1 MSVSAV
7 SSSTSAYAASATQA
21 TPSTSQNTLNQTDFL
36 KLLSLQ
42 FQQQDPL
49 QPMDDTSFLAQMAQ
63 FTSLQQM
70 NTLTGQIT
78 LMRGDQQ
85 KMAAAAYLGRT
96 VTVSDGNDG
105 AVSGQV
111 TSVDTSGDTPQL
123 GINGTFYPLSA
134 LLSVDQPLTSTTSTA
149 VPPAA

>member
-7 SSSTSAYAASATQA
+7 SNSTPYGAATSQTPASTSR
-21 TPSTSQNTLNQTDFL
+21 NTLDQADFL
-36 KLLSLQ
+36 QLLSLQ

-49 QPMDDTSFLAQMAQ
+49 KPMDDTSFLAQMAQ

-78 LMRGDQQ
+78 LLRSDQQ

-96 VTVSDGNDG
+96 VTVSDGDHT
-105 AVSGQV
+105 VSGQV
-111 TSVDTSGDTPQL
+111 ASVDTSGDTPQL
-123 GINGTFYPLSA
+123 VINGISYPLSS
-134 LLSVDQPLTSTTSTA
+134 LLSVDQPATTPATDS
-149 VPPAA
+149 PAA

>member
-7 SSSTSAYAASATQA
+7 NNSTAYGATTAPTAAG
-21 TPSTSQNTLNQTDFL
+21 TSRNTLNQADFL

-49 QPMDDTSFLAQMAQ
+49 KPMDDTSFLAQMAQ

-96 VTVSDGNDG
+96 VTVSDGNNG
-105 AVSGQV
+105 TVSGPV
-111 TSVDTSGDTPQL
+111 SSVDTSGDTPQL
-123 GINGTFYPLSA
+123 KINGVLYPLSA
-134 LLSVDQPLTSTTSTA
+134 LISVDQPVNSSSTTA
-149 VPPAA
+149 VPPTA

>member
-1 MSVSAV
+1 MSVSGV
-7 SSSTSAYAASATQA
+7 NNNTSSYGTPTTQTVPSSSKNS
-21 TPSTSQNTLNQTDFL
+21 LNQADFL

-70 NTLTGQIT
+70 NTLTDQIT

-85 KMAAAAYLGRT
+85 KMAAAAYLGRN
-96 VTVSDGNDG
+96 VTVSDGNNG
-105 AVSGQV
+105 TVSGEV

-123 GINGTFYPLSA
+123 TINGTAYPVSC
-134 LLSVDQPLTSTTSTA
+134 LLSVNQPVTTPTTA